1 MHTQHYTPNTF
12 MPTKHFDLPATET
25 TTFVPAQTKH
35 KATVARPR
43 LFATYYYTDIK
54 HEVTDWARIGRACTA
69 DGAVRA
75 AVWKLL
81 KKEAAHVDIYNDEG
95 VRMAVIERRKGTIKI
110 VASWL

>member
-1 MHTQHYTPNTF
+1 

-110 VASWL
+110 IASWL